1 MIRDQAPKLR
11 GRGAHRERSP
21 EDTFDSVR
29 PHLRR
34 IGITRIADITGL
46 DRLGIP
52 VHNAIVPRS
61 DDVLSVYTGKG
72 LTPID
77 SMTSAVMEAVE
88 RYAGWLPLRPATVAS
103 YDDLVSAGT
112 PAMRPADLN
121 IALLPQYAD
130 HLPIYWVPGFDL
142 VSEETVLVPTSAV
155 CYGTDPG
162 APPCYQLGV
171 TNGLAS
177 GNTLEEAVCHALC
190 ELIERD
196 ALTLSE
202 IVSGRL
208 SHILAAGMAGPHRPA
223 QVAELR
229 QLHPHIDPAST
240 PPTVARL
247 LERFQEAGLS
257 MRLVSITSDLG
268 IPSVLA
274 ASAEDNGPSTS
285 KGYGGY
291 GTHPDIEIAMLR
303 AVTECAQSR
312 AVDIQAM
319 REDINL
325 PDANVPKHRHH
336 TKRATTVDLNGWAW
350 RPAERRV
357 ALAELPSHPSDDV
370 VTDIRLMVS
379 RLRDRG
385 MSRVIVVDLSPP
397 DLPVRVARVV
407 VPGLESW
414 AVDRSKLGQ
423 RAADAWNQ
431 ALRRL
436 VPASA

>member
-21 EDTFDSVR
+21 EDTFAAVR
-29 PHLRR
+29 PHFRR

-46 DRLGIP
+46 DRIGIP

-61 DDVLSVYTGKG
+61 NDVLSVYTGKG

-88 RYAGWLPLRPATVAS
+88 RYAGWLPLRPATVAA
-103 YDDLVSAGT
+103 YEDLGA

-121 IALLPQYAD
+121 IELLPQYAD
-130 HLPIYWVPGFDL
+130 HLPIYWVPGYDL
-142 VSEETVLVPTSAV
+142 VSEETVLVPNSAV
-155 CYGTDPG
+155 SYGADPG
-162 APPCYQLGV
+162 APPCYSIGV

-208 SHILAAGMAGPHRPA
+208 SHILAEGLAGPRRPE
-223 QVAELR
+223 QVAALR
-229 QLHPHIDPAST
+229 QQHPHIDPGST
-240 PPTVARL
+240 PPTVQRL
-247 LERFQEAGLS
+247 LERFHDAGIS

-291 GTHPDIEIAMLR
+291 GTHPDLEIAMIR

-325 PDANVPKHRHH
+325 PDAEVSKHRHH
-336 TKRATTVDLNGWAW
+336 TKRATAVDPTSWAW
-350 RPAERRV
+350 RPAERQV
-357 ALAELPSHPSDDV
+357 AMAELPSHPSDDV
-370 VTDIRLMVS
+370 VSDIRMMVT

-423 RAADAWNQ
+423 RAADAWNT
-431 ALRRL
+431 ALRQL
-436 VPASA
+436 APVSA